1 MSTVILAQMNL
12 MVNTGVESKSITFV
26 ILSPGHHHVHSPKGI
41 EQQLII
47 TARKRSL
54 GQGNVFTPVC
64 HSVHEGSASGGSASE
79 GGLPPGGLHLRGRGV
94 YIQGGWADPSSHTMG
109 YGQRAG
115 GTHPTGMHSCS

>member
-12 MVNTGVESKSITFV
+12 MVNTRVESKGITFV
-26 ILSPGHHHVHSPKGI
+26 ILSLGHHHVHSPKGI

-54 GQGNVFTPVC
+54 GQGNVFTLVC
-64 HSVHEGSASGGSASE
+64 HSVHG
-79 GGLPPGGLHLRGRGV
+79 GGLPPGGLHLRGVCLQGV
-94 YIQGGWADPSSHTMG
+94 CIWGVCIQGVGQTPPSHTMG